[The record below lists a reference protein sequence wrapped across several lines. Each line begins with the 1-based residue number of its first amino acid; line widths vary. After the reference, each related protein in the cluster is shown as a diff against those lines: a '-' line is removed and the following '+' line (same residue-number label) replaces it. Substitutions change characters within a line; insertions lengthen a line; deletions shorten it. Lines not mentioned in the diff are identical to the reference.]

1 MKQLLVSTFIAISSF
16 IGFFAQNTS
25 NIVIFAE
32 DPKPFYAIVNGIKQ
46 NSEPQTNVK
55 ITGLTNPSS
64 SIKVVFADG
73 TPDLNKT
80 TWFEN
85 MGKEA
90 TFRIV
95 NTKKGY
101 KLRYFGEIDIN
112 NSVENQEQAV
122 ITYHTE
128 EITPAVVE
136 PSNQTVT
143 VTEQVVTTTNSSNNG
158 GSINSVPVNSNSE
171 NVNMGLNVG
180 GFGVNMNVNVNE
192 TNGTVGT
199 TTNSNDIDYSS
210 STTTTTTTTST
221 SSSGFGTTS
230 NENSTQVVTP
240 EPIVYVSGYTGPI
253 GCPIPESSVNSIK
266 SSVED
271 ESFSSDKM
279 NLAKQATKNR
289 CITVSQ
295 VREIM
300 SAFDFEDKKLEFAK
314 YAYDRTYDVDNY
326 YLINKDFDFSS
337 TKESLNKYVQTK

>member
-1 MKQLLVSTFIAISSF
+1 MKKILLSSILSAVFF
-16 IGFFAQNTS
+16 IGFYAQNTN
-25 NIVIFAE
+25 NIVIFAD

-46 NSEPQTNVK
+46 NAEPQTNVK

-64 SIKVVFADG
+64 RIKVVFTDG

-80 TWFEN
+80 TWFES

-95 NTKKGY
+95 STKKGY

-112 NSVENQEQAV
+112 NTVVNTEQSV
-122 ITYHTE
+122 ITYQTVE
-128 EITPAVVE
+128 PEAVVSVPVNE
-136 PSNQTVT
+136 TVT
-143 VTEQVVTTTNSSNNG
+143 VTEQVVTTTNSNPTVG
-158 GSINSVPVNSNSE
+158 TTINSNPSTVQSE
-171 NVNMGLNVG
+171 NVNVGINLG

-192 TNGTVGT
+192 TNGSVETISETSGV
-199 TTNSNDIDYSS
+199 DYS
-210 STTTTTTTTST
+210 STTTTTTTTTT
-221 SSSGFGTTS
+221 SSSSS
-230 NENSTQVVTP
+230 NVVTSEDVIAAP
-240 EPIVYVSGYTGPI
+240 PVVYVSGYTGSV
-253 GCPIPESSVNSIK
+253 GCPIPESSISSIK
-266 SSVED
+266 SSVEE

-279 NLAKQATKNR
+279 NIAKQATKNR

-295 VREIM
+295 VRDIM

-337 TKESLNKYVQTK
+337 NKESLNKYVQTK